1 MSFAFAALFRYNPP
15 QTPKLPIPAA
25 KRSIHPVLESVLG
38 TFGGWF
44 VIAIAAVAL
53 LYIVL
58 RIVGKAIATSVRM
71 AIVLGSLVVIT
82 VALFVLSALLNG
94 GRLPVP

>member
-1 MSFAFAALFRYNPP
+1 MIA
-15 QTPKLPIPAA
+15 
-25 KRSIHPVLESVLG
+25 SVLG

-58 RIVGKAIATSVRM
+58 RIVGKAIATSVRL
-71 AIVLGSLVVIT
+71 AIVLGSLLVIT
-82 VALFVLSALLNG
+82 AALFVLSALLNG

>member
-1 MSFAFAALFRYNPP
+1 MLASL
-15 QTPKLPIPAA
+15 
-25 KRSIHPVLESVLG
+25 LG

-53 LYIVL
+53 LYTVL
-58 RIVGKAIATSVRM
+58 RIVGKAIATSVRL